1 MARRCRRTVRSRGLG
16 DRPAQSAR
24 RRQDFRLLSRDPRPA
39 AAGRLVPELR
49 SVLRRGRGPSERAAG
64 GRVRSGRVPLAR
76 AAARDRRQPEQR
88 SSGMK
93 FGLFGGARARGG
105 PAGDSEGYHNF
116 IKYVVAAEEL
126 GFSSVF
132 LVEHHFTGFGQVSAS
147 LNLLSYLA
155 ARTDRIRLGTAVVVL
170 PWHNPALVA
179 EEAAT
184 LDLLSDGRLDFGV
197 GKGYRP
203 YEFSGFCIAQDE
215 ATARFDEAI
224 EVIRRAW
231 TSQGRFSYDGRWWH
245 YDKIVVEPAPIQ
257 QPHPPFWMGAG
268 SAESIRRAAREG
280 YNLLL
285 DQIAPVDLIIERV
298 RVFREECEAAGR
310 PYDPM
315 MVGVTRGLQIVHN
328 DEERR
333 RAIATR
339 REVLKNIGD
348 LARGPGAERY
358 HHIKDDADAFELDDA
373 PLLGTPEEIIA
384 RLKRLEA
391 GGVENVLFAAPGASV
406 AGLRTFAEEIMPAFE
421 ASPMVLAQV

>member
-1 MARRCRRTVRSRGLG
+1 MLWR
-16 DRPAQSAR
+16 
-24 RRQDFRLLSRDPRPA
+24 
-39 AAGRLVPELR
+39 AAGRVGSTHCKPVPILAR
-49 SVLRRGRGPSERAAG
+49 IVALRRQSSLAQ
-64 GRVRSGRVPLAR
+64 VR
-76 AAARDRRQPEQR
+76 RRR
-88 SSGMK
+88 MK

-105 PAGDSEGYHNF
+105 PAGDSEGYHEF

-155 ARTDRIRLGTAVVVL
+155 ARTEKIRLGTAVVVL
-170 PWHNPALVA
+170 PWHNPVLVA

-184 LDLLSDGRLDFGV
+184 LDLLSNGRLDFGV

-203 YEFSGFCIAQDE
+203 YEFSGFCIPQEE

-224 EVIRRAW
+224 DVIRRAW
-231 TSQGRFSYDGRWWH
+231 TTKGRFSHHGKLWH
-245 YDKIVVEPAPIQ
+245 YDNIVVEPAPIQ

-268 SAESIRRAAREG
+268 SADSIRRAAREG

-285 DQIAPVDLIIERV
+285 DQIAPIDLIVERV
-298 RVFREECEAAGR
+298 RTFREECERAGR

-315 MVGVTRGLQIVHN
+315 MVGVTRGLQIIHN
-328 DEERR
+328 ESERK
-333 RAIATR
+333 RAIEVR
-339 REVLKNIGD
+339 RQVLKNIGD

-358 HHIKDDADAFELDDA
+358 HHIKDDEDAFELDDA

-391 GGVENVLFAAPGASV
+391 GGVENVLFAAPGASI
-406 AGLRTFAEEIMPAFE
+406 AGLRTFAEEVMPAFE
-421 ASPMVLAQV
+421 SSPMVLAQV